1 MSRADQI
8 FKQNCRDILQN
19 GVWDTDQQVRPHWD
33 DGTPAHTVKK
43 FGIVN
48 RYGPWRDTHL
58 RFQGDAVDQM
68 QMRFIMDWNF
78 TAKFGLIH
86 LGEKYFPKKEQQI
99 KGVRT
104 QIVSS
109 GPDTQWKN
117 IRNGYF
123 KMINEAESNVF
134 LTTPYFVPDDGIFE
148 ALRVAALS
156 GLDVRIIIPGNP
168 DHFFVYW
175 ASMSYLGELLEAGVR
190 VYQYEKGFIHA
201 KVLTIDGTVSSVG
214 SANMDIRSF
223 DLNFEVNAFMYDA
236 GITKILEDDF
246 LKDLHSSVEITK
258 EWYRRRK
265 WWFKV
270 REAIAR
276 LISPS
281 AFMPVLGGNTSM
293 NIPGTSYWSPISGG
307 NSILDSGSAAF
318 GVTGL
323 GNYPGFPSGAAPIA
337 WGFGMDTSYDTSGTI
352 TGGASSLYSASSIGG
367 SVGLNAAAYGA
378 GVATGFGVPGTS
390 WVLPTAG
397 VVSGFAGVVQAM
409 APYMGSFGLGA
420 TVLGNLLQGTSSA
433 GLAAYQNISGSI
445 LSNAD
450 TILSNKVRNIETVVK
465 MLDTQGDIVKKML
478 KDSIEGD
485 SKQVQNM

>member
-1 MSRADQI
+1 MSY
-8 FKQNCRDILQN
+8 KN
-19 GVWDTDQQVRPHWD
+19 
-33 DGTPAHTVKK
+33 DGYLVIANK
-43 FGIVN
+43 FGKASSDAKAQLFETYD
-48 RYGPWRDTHL
+48 RLRDL
-58 RFQGDAVDQM
+58 
-68 QMRFIMDWNF
+68 
-78 TAKFGLIH
+78 
-86 LGEKYFPKKEQQI
+86 
-99 KGVRT
+99 
-104 QIVSS
+104 
-109 GPDTQWKN
+109 
-117 IRNGYF
+117 
-123 KMINEAESNVF
+123 
-134 LTTPYFVPDDGIFE
+134 
-148 ALRVAALS
+148 
-156 GLDVRIIIPGNP
+156 
-168 DHFFVYW
+168 
-175 ASMSYLGELLEAGVR
+175 
-190 VYQYEKGFIHA
+190 
-201 KVLTIDGTVSSVG
+201 TVSG
-214 SANMDIRSF
+214 SSLDGAGFGTAGSF
-223 DLNFEVNAFMYDA
+223 L
-236 GITKILEDDF
+236 
-246 LKDLHSSVEITK
+246 
-258 EWYRRRK
+258 WQ
-265 WWFKV
+265 
-270 REAIAR
+270 IAR

-293 NIPGTSYWSPISGG
+293 NIPGTSYWSP
-307 NSILDSGSAAF
+307 
-318 GVTGL
+318 
-323 GNYPGFPSGAAPIA
+323 PSGAAPIA

>member
-1 MSRADQI
+1 MSY
-8 FKQNCRDILQN
+8 KN
-19 GVWDTDQQVRPHWD
+19 
-33 DGTPAHTVKK
+33 DGYLVIANK
-43 FGIVN
+43 FGKASSDAKAQLFETYD
-48 RYGPWRDTHL
+48 RLRDL
-58 RFQGDAVDQM
+58 
-68 QMRFIMDWNF
+68 
-78 TAKFGLIH
+78 
-86 LGEKYFPKKEQQI
+86 
-99 KGVRT
+99 
-104 QIVSS
+104 
-109 GPDTQWKN
+109 
-117 IRNGYF
+117 
-123 KMINEAESNVF
+123 
-134 LTTPYFVPDDGIFE
+134 
-148 ALRVAALS
+148 
-156 GLDVRIIIPGNP
+156 
-168 DHFFVYW
+168 
-175 ASMSYLGELLEAGVR
+175 
-190 VYQYEKGFIHA
+190 
-201 KVLTIDGTVSSVG
+201 TVSG
-214 SANMDIRSF
+214 SSLDGAGFGTAGSF
-223 DLNFEVNAFMYDA
+223 L
-236 GITKILEDDF
+236 
-246 LKDLHSSVEITK
+246 
-258 EWYRRRK
+258 WQ
-265 WWFKV
+265 
-270 REAIAR
+270 IAR

-367 SVGLNAAAYGA
+367 SVGLNAAA
-378 GVATGFGVPGTS
+378 
-390 WVLPTAG
+390 G

-409 APYMGSFGLGA
+409 APYMGSFGHGA